1 VSRPGLAAR
10 YDPFGTGGRRSV
22 RTRRACIRAHL
33 AAGDGEHTFCSTDSE
48 TGGLP
53 MEGRPEGQDVLIVGA
68 GVVGAALAYE
78 VARRGRR
85 VLVVDRATAPAF
97 GATRWS
103 MGGTHWLAAATD
115 DRLRDLCREGLD
127 RHQGL
132 SEEIGTDSGFRPR
145 PILVLA
151 QDEVALAGLVPLVEN
166 GRAHGFEGRIVGAA
180 ELAYLEPTLTPGVAV
195 GAAFCDLGWV
205 DTQVAT
211 RAWLQGAAMHGA
223 QFRSNVEVRSIHAD
237 GPTPRVE
244 TSEGPIEAGQV
255 ILTAGAWIGRLLR
268 EAGSNVP
275 LVHTHAEV
283 VESEPQPPI
292 YRHVVI
298 AVTPT
303 EKSRGTLETAIAQP
317 GLRARFEA
325 DDGTDLG
332 LPNSVE
338 IGVVQ
343 QADGRVRLGQISRG
357 ISGFLDGPRPDGEA
371 AIRSEV
377 ARFYPELAKQPGQVH
392 SRPVSFSADRLPVV
406 GAVPRL
412 PGYWLVTGLVSPLIY
427 LPALAPRM
435 AAALAGESVPELAPF
450 APDRLLDGPA

>member
-1 VSRPGLAAR
+1 
-10 YDPFGTGGRRSV
+10 
-22 RTRRACIRAHL
+22 
-33 AAGDGEHTFCSTDSE
+33 
-48 TGGLP
+48 
-53 MEGRPEGQDVLIVGA
+53 MEGRPERPDVLIVGA

-78 VARRGRR
+78 VARRGQR
-85 VLVVDRATAPAF
+85 VLVVDRAADPAL

-115 DRLRDLCREGLD
+115 DRLRDLCREGLE
-127 RHQGL
+127 RHQAL
-132 SEEIGTDSGFRPR
+132 SEELGADSGFRPR

-151 QDEVALAGLVPLVEN
+151 PDEAALATLVPLIEN
-166 GRAHGFEGRIVGAA
+166 GREHGFEGRIVDGA
-180 ELAYLEPTLTPGVAV
+180 ELARLEPALAPGAAV
-195 GAAFCDLGWV
+195 GAAFCALGWV

-211 RAWLQGAAMHGA
+211 RAWIQGAAMHGA
-223 QFRSNVEVRSIHAD
+223 RFEGGVEVTAIRAD
-237 GPTPRVE
+237 APTPLVE
-244 TSEGPIEAGQV
+244 TSAGPISAGQV

-268 EAGSNVP
+268 EAGSGLP

-292 YRHVVI
+292 YQHVVV
-298 AVTPT
+298 AVTPV
-303 EKSRGTLETAIAQP
+303 EKARGTLETAIAEP
-317 GLRARFEA
+317 ERRAQFEA

-357 ISGFLDGPRPDGEA
+357 VSGFLDGPRPDGEA
-371 AIRSEV
+371 AIRAEV
-377 ARFYPELAKQPGQVH
+377 SRFYPELARQPGQVH
-392 SRPVSFSADRLPVV
+392 SRPVSFSADRLPVA
-406 GAVPRL
+406 GAVPGL

-435 AAALAGESVPELAPF
+435 AAALAGEPVPALVPF
-450 APDRLLDGPA
+450 APARLLDGSA